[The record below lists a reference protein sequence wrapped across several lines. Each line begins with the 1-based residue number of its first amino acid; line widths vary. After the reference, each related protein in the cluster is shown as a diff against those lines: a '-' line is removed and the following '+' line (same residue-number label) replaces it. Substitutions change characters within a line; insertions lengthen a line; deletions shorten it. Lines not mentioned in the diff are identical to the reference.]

1 MTSPRTKDYVRTI
14 YSILERRGR
23 SARVTDIARRLGVA
37 PATVTEKVQK
47 LVEAGFVDH
56 RKWRGVRLTS
66 VGEEAARSFLSKHR
80 LLEVFFA
87 GKLGMDREEA
97 HKEARRLEH
106 GLSDRGMSRLSAF
119 LEHPQ
124 LCPCGERIYINL
136 KGSVDSQ
143 LLEPWKG
150 P

>member
-1 MTSPRTKDYVRTI
+1 MNY
-14 YSILERRGR
+14 
-23 SARVTDIARRLGVA
+23 
-37 PATVTEKVQK
+37 
-47 LVEAGFVDH
+47 

-66 VGEEAARSFLSKHR
+66 VGEESARSVLNKHG

-87 GKLGMDREEA
+87 EKLGMDREEA

-106 GLSDRGMSRLSAF
+106 GLSDRGMRMLSAF
-119 LEHPQ
+119 LDHPQ

-143 LLEPWKG
+143 LLQPWKG
-150 P
+150 L